1 MAIVEPKSLYNVTP
15 AEPENAYFT
24 VSIDTSGFLDTD
36 SVNGGRISPC
46 VASDF
51 DTAPTTIAESRKISR
66 GSLRFKM
73 MCENLALRTNFRI
86 VNLVTTYAN
95 KQGDSPITALAF
107 GLVYENRNLVANTGT
122 SSIGDSTPINSRA
135 LFIKDRIF
143 DALNTTRTE
152 KMSVFDPTSG
162 NSNIKDEEVTAG
174 PVLTASLGEILEAI
188 TVTEV
193 TGFAP
198 LTDDQQELTGT
209 GDSNTAESY
218 AADDS
223 V

>member
-1 MAIVEPKSLYNVTP
+1 MATVEPRKLYNVSE

-24 VSIDTSGFLDTD
+24 VAINTSGFSDAD

-46 VASDF
+46 VADDF
-51 DTAPTTIAESRKISR
+51 ATAPTTIAESRKISR

-73 MCENLALRTNFRI
+73 MCENLALRTNFKI
-86 VNLVTTYAN
+86 VNIVTTYASDA
-95 KQGDSPITALAF
+95 GDNPITNLAF
-107 GLVYENRNLVANTGT
+107 GLVFENRSLIANTGT
-122 SSIGDSTPINSRA
+122 NTLEDSTAISTRA
-135 LFIKDRIF
+135 AFIKDRIG

-152 KMSVFDPTSG
+152 KMSVFDPTTG

-174 PVLTASLGEILEAI
+174 PVLAASVGEIAEAI

-198 LTDDQQELTGT
+198 LTSTQLTT
-209 GDSNTAESY
+209 DNALSY
-218 AADDS
+218 AS
-223 V
+223 E